1 MNTIMEEKYTGDGG
15 VAQRNFI
22 KDAQVGWKAIVND
35 PQKHLGGGVSQYDY
49 MESLLNRL
57 GGQARRV
64 LSNVLDRW
72 DFKKDKNPN
81 ILNARA
87 REEDRKV
94 WKTFRMDK
102 AVYNLGRVH
111 MVKPVPNPTP
121 PDERDDPID
130 EPEDLEEFITA
141 METSFQSASASFFD
155 DLKALL
161 FRPPWRHNGTAS

>member
-64 LSNVLDRW
+64 LSNNVLDQW
-72 DFKKDKNPN
+72 DYKKDNNPN

-111 MVKPVPNPTP
+111 MVKPV
-121 PDERDDPID
+121 
-130 EPEDLEEFITA
+130 
-141 METSFQSASASFFD
+141 MSAYIRSIAC
-155 DLKALL
+155 
-161 FRPPWRHNGTAS
+161 PGVRHA